1 MLKKATAQSSSSEQR
16 TSKGNRRQIFGFVEG
31 HIDIENL
38 QSQFFSKNIYFF
50 KTHGLKLSNWLF

>member
-31 HIDIENL
+31 HIAIENL
-38 QSQFFSKNIYFF
+38 QSQFFSKNERFF
-50 KTHGLKLSNWLF
+50 KMYVMELRKWLF

>member
-31 HIDIENL
+31 LISHRKFTESIF
-38 QSQFFSKNIYFF
+38 Q
-50 KTHGLKLSNWLF
+50 